1 MEDDLKRSLREL
13 ISRTSSAQVHKAL
26 TDIFNEEYA
35 FLHKFFGDTKKV
47 KKSPPDTSAAQA
59 VPVSEEVPVVD
70 APPSLATAVPA
81 SATPAPAPHRS
92 ERVRGDAKV
101 IVMKEPP
108 SPEDLLQTA
117 QPPPVVHTESGF
129 CDPKDLKK
137 WQKEQEEKKA
147 NELKAA
153 GVNPLTLLTEANLRK
168 WIVDEKKTFSAIARE
183 YIGLS
188 DAIISIEAKKYGLQS
203 ETSKRRGLIKA
214 SKIKK

>member
-1 MEDDLKRSLREL
+1 MDDDLKRSLRDL

-47 KKSPPDTSAAQA
+47 RKSVPAQDTPP
-59 VPVSEEVPVVD
+59 VVSEEVVD
-70 APPSLATAVPA
+70 ASLAPAAAPTPA
-81 SATPAPAPHRS
+81 SAVAPHRA

-117 QPPPVVHTESGF
+117 PQPPVHTESGF
-129 CDPKDLKK
+129 RDPKDLKK

-153 GVNPLTLLTEANLRK
+153 GVNPLSLLTEANLRK
-168 WIVDEKKTFSAIARE
+168 WVVDEKKTFSAIARE

-188 DAIISIEAKKYGLQS
+188 DAIISVEAKKYGLQS
-203 ETSKRRGLIKA
+203 ETGKRRALIAA
-214 SKIKK
+214 SKSKKN

>member
-1 MEDDLKRSLREL
+1 MEDDLKRSLRDL

-47 KKSPPDTSAAQA
+47 KKSAPDTSAATA
-59 VPVSEEVPVVD
+59 IPVTEEVPAVD
-70 APPSLATAVPA
+70 TSPLVPAPPPQ
-81 SATPAPAPHRS
+81 RS

-108 SPEDLLQTA
+108 SPEDLLQTV
-117 QPPPVVHTESGF
+117 PPPPVHTESGF
-129 CDPKDLKK
+129 SDPKDLKK

>member
-1 MEDDLKRSLREL
+1 MDDDLKRSLRDL

-47 KKSPPDTSAAQA
+47 RKSVPAQDTPP
-59 VPVSEEVPVVD
+59 VVSEEVVES
-70 APPSLATAVPA
+70 APAPA
-81 SATPAPAPHRS
+81 AASAPAPHRA

-117 QPPPVVHTESGF
+117 PQPPVHTESGF
-129 CDPKDLKK
+129 RDPKDLKK

-153 GVNPLTLLTEANLRK
+153 GVNPLSLLTEANLRK
-168 WIVDEKKTFSAIARE
+168 WVVDETKTFSAIARE

-188 DAIISIEAKKYGLQS
+188 DAIISVEAKKYGLQS
-203 ETSKRRGLIKA
+203 ETGKRRALIAA
-214 SKIKK
+214 SKSKKN

>member
-26 TDIFNEEYA
+26 TDIFNEEYT
-35 FLHKFFGDTKKV
+35 FLHKLFGDTKKV

-59 VPVSEEVPVVD
+59 VQVSEEVPVVD
-70 APPSLATAVPA
+70 SAPSPSPSLATAV
-81 SATPAPAPHRS
+81 APHRS

-214 SKIKK
+214 AKIGR

>member
-1 MEDDLKRSLREL
+1 MEDDLKRSLRDL

-47 KKSPPDTSAAQA
+47 KKSAPDTSAVTA
-59 VPVSEEVPVVD
+59 VQVTEEVPAVD
-70 APPSLATAVPA
+70 TSPATA
-81 SATPAPAPHRS
+81 SAPQRS

-117 QPPPVVHTESGF
+117 SPPPVHTESGF
-129 CDPKDLKK
+129 SDPKDLKK

>member
-1 MEDDLKRSLREL
+1 MDDDLKRSLRDL

-47 KKSPPDTSAAQA
+47 RKSVPAQDTPP
-59 VPVSEEVPVVD
+59 VVSEEVVD
-70 APPSLATAVPA
+70 SAPAPTPA
-81 SATPAPAPHRS
+81 SAPTPAPAPVTHRA

-117 QPPPVVHTESGF
+117 PQPPVHTESGF
-129 CDPKDLKK
+129 RDPKDLKK

-153 GVNPLTLLTEANLRK
+153 GVNPLSLLTEANLRK
-168 WIVDEKKTFSAIARE
+168 WVVDEKKTFSAIARE

-188 DAIISIEAKKYGLQS
+188 DAIISVEAKKYGLQS
-203 ETSKRRGLIKA
+203 ETGKRRALIAA
-214 SKIKK
+214 SKSKKN

>member
-26 TDIFNEEYA
+26 TDIFNEEYT
-35 FLHKFFGDTKKV
+35 FLHKLFGDTKKV
-47 KKSPPDTSAAQA
+47 KKSPPDTSA

-70 APPSLATAVPA
+70 SAPSPPPTTAVPA
-81 SATPAPAPHRS
+81 SATLAPQRS

-214 SKIKK
+214 AKIGR

>member
-1 MEDDLKRSLREL
+1 MDDDLKRSLRDL

-47 KKSPPDTSAAQA
+47 RKSVPAQDTSP
-59 VPVSEEVPVVD
+59 VVSEEAVD
-70 APPSLATAVPA
+70 ASLAPA
-81 SATPAPAPHRS
+81 PAAAPTPAPAPVPHRA

-117 QPPPVVHTESGF
+117 PQPPVHTESGF
-129 CDPKDLKK
+129 RDPKDLKK

-153 GVNPLTLLTEANLRK
+153 GVNPLSILTEANLRK
-168 WIVDEKKTFSAIARE
+168 WVVDEKKTFSAIARE

-188 DAIISIEAKKYGLQS
+188 DAIISVEAKKYGLQS
-203 ETSKRRGLIKA
+203 ETGKRRALIAA
-214 SKIKK
+214 SKSKKN